1 MENAAQHLIIENFL
15 EEYLKDIPEVFVVE
29 IKIRAGNNIGVFVDA
44 DNGIT
49 IEKCTKINRA
59 LYKFLEEKEI
69 FPNNDFS
76 IEVSSP
82 GIEEPLLLLRQ
93 YKKNVGRTVEVT
105 KKDNTIITGKLT
117 EVNDNDIN
125 VEFKEGKGNK
135 SITKSIN
142 ILLNQIRHTKV
153 QVTF

>member
-15 EEYLKDIPEVFVVE
+15 EEYLQDIPEVFVVE
-29 IKIRAGNNIGVFVDA
+29 IKIGAGNNIGVFVDA

-59 LYKFLEEKEI
+59 LYKFLEEKEV

-105 KKDNTIITGKLT
+105 KEDNTIITGKLT
-117 EVNDNDIN
+117 HVNDNDIN